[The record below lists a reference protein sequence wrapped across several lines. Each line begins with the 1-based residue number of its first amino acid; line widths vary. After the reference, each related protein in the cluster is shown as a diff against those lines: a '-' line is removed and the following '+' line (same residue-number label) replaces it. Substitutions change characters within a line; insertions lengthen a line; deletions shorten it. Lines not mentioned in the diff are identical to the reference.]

1 MATTYPIGVYRK
13 TATGLKPN
21 PGTESKGILL
31 MPGEFSYVTLWAVGS
46 AGATC
51 KVEGTYS
58 DGEAISGGSAVWV
71 AVDASLNSVGTTPV
85 AYDVG
90 TRVFTAFRVSSL
102 VDNQTATLVL
112 LGK

>member
-13 TATGLKPN
+13 TATGTKPN
-21 PGTESKGILL
+21 PGTESKGIIV
-31 MPGEFSYVTLWAVGS
+31 MPAVPYVTLWAVGS

-51 KVEGTYS
+51 KVEGTYA
-58 DGEAISGGSAVWV
+58 DGAAIAAGTATWV
-71 AVDASLNSVGTTPV
+71 SVNASLDSVGTTPV

>member
-1 MATTYPIGVYRK
+1 MATDYPIGVYRK

-21 PGTESKGILL
+21 PGTEAKGLL
-31 MPGEFSYVTLWAVGS
+31 IMPGEFSYVTLWAVGS

-58 DGEAISGGSAVWV
+58 DGAAIAAGTATWV
-71 AVDASLNSVGTTPV
+71 SVHASLDAVGTTPV